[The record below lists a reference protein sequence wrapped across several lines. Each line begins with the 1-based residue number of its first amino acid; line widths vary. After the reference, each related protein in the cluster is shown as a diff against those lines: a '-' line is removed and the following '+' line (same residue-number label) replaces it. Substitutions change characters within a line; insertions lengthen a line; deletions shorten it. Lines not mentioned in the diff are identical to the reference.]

1 MAMRLYSNVLAN
13 VLNQSSKDLDMTPFQ
28 VHVSK
33 NYFLRKFIFIVV
45 KVKSKWIRIQL
56 NLRLPNSSVNF

>member
-1 MAMRLYSNVLAN
+1 LFSKLLNPTIPNPDNCLMAMRLYSNVLAN

-45 KVKSKWIRIQL
+45 KVKSK
-56 NLRLPNSSVNF
+56 